1 MMPTLLHRRRS
12 TYVVAVGLLLVAAVV
27 LLRGVV
33 TTTVVVRPGG
43 GPEEDHAAGSLP
55 AVQQDLMAS
64 FTAGNNPCLVPAPS
78 TPFQGKVGH
87 NGHHGIIDDCQREPI
102 AACYQRGDDPVYC
115 WSDPYYYHAGAPEH
129 FCLCF
134 PLGDQWKAISAE
146 YVNPVTDPLSCGS
159 PCTDIRPQYNFLRDD
174 DSYSY

>member
-78 TPFQGKVGH
+78 TPFPGIVGK
-87 NGHHGIIDDCQREPI
+87 NGHHGIIADCQTGTHCRVLSTGRRSLLLLVKPLLLPCRR
-102 AACYQRGDDPVYC
+102 AGTFLPVF
-115 WSDPYYYHAGAPEH
+115 PAG
-129 FCLCF
+129 
-134 PLGDQWKAISAE
+134 
-146 YVNPVTDPLSCGS
+146 
-159 PCTDIRPQYNFLRDD
+159 
-174 DSYSY
+174 

>member
-27 LLRGVV
+27 LLQGV
-33 TTTVVVRPGG
+33 TTTTIVVRPPGG
-43 GPEEDHAAGSLP
+43 GPEEDPATGSLP

-134 PLGDQWKAISAE
+134 PPG
-146 YVNPVTDPLSCGS
+146 
-159 PCTDIRPQYNFLRDD
+159 
-174 DSYSY
+174 